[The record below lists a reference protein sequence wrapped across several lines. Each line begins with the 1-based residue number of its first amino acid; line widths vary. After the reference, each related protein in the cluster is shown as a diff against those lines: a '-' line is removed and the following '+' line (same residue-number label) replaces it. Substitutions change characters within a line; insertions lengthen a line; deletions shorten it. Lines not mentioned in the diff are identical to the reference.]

1 MKLLLLR
8 SNPRKNG
15 YTQRLTDLFVKGSRE
30 AGADI
35 TDINL
40 CDKDLKHCL
49 GCYCCWVQTPGT
61 CVLKDDV
68 EELFRQFLDADMI
81 VFSSPLN
88 AYSVNSHLK
97 VFLDRTLALA
107 QPGFIITPRGDVGN
121 LLRYPEKWP
130 KKMAAIAVGAF
141 KGNEVFSAIRSTFE
155 LYANGMSIDLC
166 GILIR
171 PESYLLQF
179 TLAKPKTVKII
190 ETAFVK
196 AGYELVADGAI
207 SEAIIEQAALPLSS
221 DQLHFQQYSNI
232 YWEHAL
238 AMGKGAEDLT
248 ALQQRV
254 TGDVRILM
262 REMARSSDPAAT
274 ARLRAVFQFD
284 FPDKNYFYRLSVDRG
299 VCVLTEE
306 KTERPD
312 LRVRCS
318 SETWARVFMRQI
330 NMRDALVNHK
340 IELEGDKS
348 LFSRLDRY
356 FPPPVV

>member
-1 MKLLLLR
+1 MKLLILR

-15 YTQRLTDLFVKGSRE
+15 YTQRLTDLFVKGSQE

-40 CDKDLKHCL
+40 CDMDLKHCL
-49 GCYCCWVQTPGT
+49 GCYCCWLQTPGT
-61 CVLKDDV
+61 CILKDDIGG
-68 EELFRQFLDADMI
+68 LFQQFLDADTI

-107 QPGFIITPRGDVGN
+107 QPGFVMTPQGLVGN
-121 LLRYPEKWP
+121 RLRYPEKWP
-130 KKMAAIAVGAF
+130 KKMAAIVVGAF
-141 KGNEVFSAIRSTFE
+141 KGEENFSAVQSMFE
-155 LYANGMSIDLC
+155 LYSGGLNIDFCGMM
-166 GILIR
+166 IR
-171 PESYLLQF
+171 SESYLLQF
-179 TLAKPKTVKII
+179 TLAKPKTVKLI

-196 AGYELVADGAI
+196 AGYELVAEGTI
-207 SEAIIEQAALPLSS
+207 SQAMKDQAALPLSS
-221 DQLHFQQYSNI
+221 DQSHFQQYSNI
-232 YWEHAL
+232 YWEHAV
-238 AMGKGAEDLT
+238 AMGKDAADLE

-254 TGDVRILM
+254 TRDVRILM
-262 REMARSSDPAAT
+262 REMARSIDPFAT
-274 ARLRAVFQFD
+274 AKLKAVLQFD
-284 FPDKNYFYRLSVDRG
+284 FPDKGLFYRITIIKGS
-299 VCVLTEE
+299 CSLTEE
-306 KTERPD
+306 KTGSPD

-318 SETWARVFMRQI
+318 SETWARVFMREI
-330 NMRDALVNHK
+330 NMREALVSHQ